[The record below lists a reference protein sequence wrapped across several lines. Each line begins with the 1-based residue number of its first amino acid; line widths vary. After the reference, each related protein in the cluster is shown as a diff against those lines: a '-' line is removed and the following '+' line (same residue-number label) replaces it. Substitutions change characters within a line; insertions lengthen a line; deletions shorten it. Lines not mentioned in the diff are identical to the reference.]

1 MARKTTNC
9 QNEDAEMVL
18 DFYKKV
24 QQILQEEKRLI
35 LMVVIANE
43 GSSPGRKGF
52 KMLVS
57 KQQMFG
63 TIGGGIM
70 EHKLVEYAET
80 LLDNPTF
87 KPFIKHQ
94 IHDKSATKDQSGMIC
109 SGQQTIAF
117 YDVDSNYFSLMS
129 AILSDEII
137 TIHYSNQG
145 IKTENYENY
154 EWLYTETNGLI
165 QKAYIIGGGH
175 VGLALSEVLS
185 KLDFEIHLLDHREN
199 LNTMTTNH
207 FVHSKEVVE
216 FETIEN
222 QIPEGDNIYVIIMSF
237 GYRTDDVIIRRL
249 IDKNFKFIGMLGS
262 KTKINTLFKNLE
274 EDGFD
279 KTQIAKVHA
288 PIGIDIKSET
298 TYEIAISVAAQL
310 IKVKNHVR

>member
-1 MARKTTNC
+1 
-9 QNEDAEMVL
+9 MVL

-24 QQILQEEKRLI
+24 QQVLQEEKRLI

-57 KQQMFG
+57 KQQMYG

-70 EHKLVEYAET
+70 EHKLVEFAQS
-80 LLDNPTF
+80 LLDKPHF
-87 KPFIKHQ
+87 EPFIKNQ
-94 IHDKSATKDQSGMIC
+94 IHDKSAPKDQSGMIC

-117 YDVDSNYFSLMS
+117 FDIDSSYFSLTET
-129 AILSDEII
+129 ILSDEII
-137 TIHYSNQG
+137 TIYYSDNG
-145 IKTENYENY
+145 IKTNQPDNS
-154 EWLYTETNGLI
+154 EWLFTETNGLI

-199 LNTMTTNH
+199 LNTMMTNH
-207 FVHSKEVVE
+207 FVQSKEVVD

-222 QIPEGDNIYVIIMSF
+222 HIPEGDNIYVIIMSF

-249 IDKNFKFIGMLGS
+249 LDKNFKYIGMLGS
-262 KTKINTLFKNLE
+262 SAKIETLFKNLE
-274 EDGFD
+274 ADGFD
-279 KTQIAKVHA
+279 EAQIAEVHA

-310 IKVKNHVR
+310 IKFKNQIQ

>member
-1 MARKTTNC
+1 MI
-9 QNEDAEMVL
+9 L

-57 KQQMFG
+57 KQQMYG

-87 KPFIKHQ
+87 EPFIKHQ
-94 IHDKSATKDQSGMIC
+94 IHDKSAAKDQSGMIC

-117 YDVDSNYFSLMS
+117 YDIDSSYFTL
-129 AILSDEII
+129 AETILSDELV
-137 TIHYSNQG
+137 TIYYSNHG
-145 IKTENYENY
+145 IKIQQPATS
-154 EWLYTETNGLI
+154 EWLFSETNSLV
-165 QKAYIIGGGH
+165 QKAFIIGGGH

-199 LNTMTTNH
+199 LNTMTANH
-207 FVHSKEVVE
+207 FVQSKEVVE

-222 QIPEGDNIYVIIMSF
+222 HIPEGDNIFVIIMSF

-249 IDKNFKFIGMLGS
+249 LDKKFKYIGMLGS
-262 KTKINTLFKNLE
+262 KAKIKTLFKNLE
-274 EDGFD
+274 ADGFI
-279 KTQIAKVHA
+279 KSQIHKVHA

-298 TYEIAISVAAQL
+298 AFEIAISIAAQL
-310 IKVKNHVR
+310 IKVKNQVIPFANSK

>member
-1 MARKTTNC
+1 
-9 QNEDAEMVL
+9 MVL

-24 QQILQEEKRLI
+24 QQILQEEKQLI
-35 LMVVIANE
+35 LMVVIGNE

-57 KQQMFG
+57 KQQMHG

-70 EHKLVEYAET
+70 EHKLVEFAES
-80 LLDNPTF
+80 LLDKAHF
-87 KPFIKHQ
+87 EPFIKHQ
-94 IHDKSATKDQSGMIC
+94 IHDKSAPKDQSGMIC

-117 YDVDSNYFSLMS
+117 YDIDSSYFSLTEE
-129 AILSDEII
+129 ILSDEII
-137 TIHYSNQG
+137 TIYYSNKG
-145 IKTENYENY
+145 IKTSQPDNS

-199 LNTMTTNH
+199 LNTMEANH
-207 FVHSKEVVE
+207 FVKSKEVIE

-222 QIPEGDNIYVIIMSF
+222 YIPEGDNIYVIIMSF
-237 GYRTDDVIIRRL
+237 GYRTDDIIIRRL
-249 IDKNFKFIGMLGS
+249 LDKNFKYIGMLGS
-262 KTKINTLFKNLE
+262 AAKIATLFKNLE
-274 EDGFD
+274 ADGLD
-279 KTQIAKVHA
+279 KARISKVHA

-310 IKVKNHVR
+310 IKVKNQVQ

>member
-1 MARKTTNC
+1 
-9 QNEDAEMVL
+9 MVL

-24 QQILQEEKRLI
+24 QQVLQEEKRLI

-57 KQQMFG
+57 KQQMYG

-70 EHKLVEYAET
+70 EHKLVEFAQS
-80 LLDNPTF
+80 LLDKPHF
-87 KPFIKHQ
+87 EPFIKNQ
-94 IHDKSATKDQSGMIC
+94 IHDKSAPKDQSGMIC

-117 YDVDSNYFSLMS
+117 FDIDSSYFSLTET
-129 AILSDEII
+129 ILSDEII
-137 TIHYSNQG
+137 TIYYSDNG
-145 IKTENYENY
+145 IKTNQPDNS
-154 EWLYTETNGLI
+154 EWLFTETNGLI

-199 LNTMTTNH
+199 LNTMMTNH
-207 FVHSKEVVE
+207 FVQSKEIVD

-222 QIPEGDNIYVIIMSF
+222 HIPEGDNIYVIIMSF

-249 IDKNFKFIGMLGS
+249 LDKNFKYIGMLGS
-262 KTKINTLFKNLE
+262 SAKIETLFKNLE
-274 EDGFD
+274 ADGFD
-279 KTQIAKVHA
+279 EAQIAEVHA

-310 IKVKNHVR
+310 IKFKNQIQ

>member
-1 MARKTTNC
+1 
-9 QNEDAEMVL
+9 MVL

-57 KQQMFG
+57 KQQMYG

-70 EHKLVEYAET
+70 EHKLVEYAES
-80 LLDNPTF
+80 LLDKPHF

-94 IHDKSATKDQSGMIC
+94 IHDKSAPKDQSGMIC

-117 YDVDSNYFSLMS
+117 YDVDSSYFSLIES
-129 AILSDEII
+129 ILSDEII
-137 TIHYSNQG
+137 TIHYSNEG
-145 IKTENYENY
+145 IKTQEPENY
-154 EWLYTETNGLI
+154 EWLYTETNGLV
-165 QKAYIIGGGH
+165 QKAYIVGGGH
-175 VGLALSEVLS
+175 VGFALSEILS

-199 LNTMTTNH
+199 LNTMMANH
-207 FVHSKEVVE
+207 FVQSKEVIE
-216 FETIEN
+216 FESIEN
-222 QIPEGDNIYVIIMSF
+222 HIPEGDNIYVIIMSF
-237 GYRTDDVIIRRL
+237 GYRTDDIIIRRL
-249 IDKNFKFIGMLGS
+249 LDKNLKYIGMLGS
-262 KTKINTLFKNLE
+262 STKIETLFKNLE
-274 EDGFD
+274 ADGFD
-279 KTQIAKVHA
+279 KAQIAKVYA

-310 IKVKNHVR
+310 IKIKNQAQ

>member
-1 MARKTTNC
+1 
-9 QNEDAEMVL
+9 MVL

-24 QQILQEEKRLI
+24 QQVLQEEKRLI

-57 KQQMFG
+57 KQQMYG

-70 EHKLVEYAET
+70 EHKLVEFAQS
-80 LLDNPTF
+80 LLDKPHF
-87 KPFIKHQ
+87 EPFIKNQ
-94 IHDKSATKDQSGMIC
+94 IHDKSAPKDQSGMIC

-117 YDVDSNYFSLMS
+117 FDIDSSYFSLTKT
-129 AILSDEII
+129 ILSDEII
-137 TIHYSNQG
+137 TIYYSDNG
-145 IKTENYENY
+145 IKTNQPDNS
-154 EWLYTETNGLI
+154 EWLFTETNGLI

-199 LNTMTTNH
+199 LNTMMTNH
-207 FVHSKEVVE
+207 FVQSKEVVD

-222 QIPEGDNIYVIIMSF
+222 HIPEGDNIYVIIMSF

-249 IDKNFKFIGMLGS
+249 LDKNFKYIGMLGS
-262 KTKINTLFKNLE
+262 SAKIETLFKNLE
-274 EDGFD
+274 ADGFD
-279 KTQIAKVHA
+279 EAQIAEVHA

-298 TYEIAISVAAQL
+298 TYEIAISIAAQL
-310 IKVKNHVR
+310 IKFKNQIQ